1 MPIITTRSASA
12 LLVNRIPRRKKTM
25 PINKKTG
32 GRRKPSMAK
41 KKKNKKSG
49 GRRK

>member
-1 MPIITTRSASA
+1 
-12 LLVNRIPRRKKTM
+12 M

-41 KKKNKKSG
+41 KKNKKSG